1 MRTIE
6 EDVHIHAGARA
17 VYRRLAALES
27 LGESMPELF
36 RSADAGAGPPSVV
49 AQPALG
55 GSGVPL
61 VITRGGGAALADARP
76 RGGTAAAGDTPPI
89 KSFRWDLQPEGAAE
103 VHVTLAVDYR
113 MPVGVTGPFLDLLI
127 HRPRRRQAL
136 RNALWRLKGL
146 VEERLAP

>member
-27 LGESMPELF
+27 LGESMPEFF

-61 VITRGGGAALADARP
+61 VITRAEEPRLLTLAPAEDR
-76 RGGTAAAGDTPPI
+76 AAGDTPPI

-103 VHVTLAVDYR
+103 VHVTLAVEYR